1 MNKKIIIA
9 IDGHSSCGKS
19 TLAKEIAHKLNY
31 IYVDTGAMYRAVT
44 YFFMQKNMIHNGK
57 LDSTNLEAFLP
68 KISIHFERQ
77 ENGDLHC
84 FLNQID
90 VEDKIRSMDVS
101 NLVSE
106 VSQYACIRKKLVDLQ
121 QKMGLKKG
129 IILDGRDIGTVVFP
143 NAEVKLF
150 LTAEPQIRAQR
161 RFDEMQQKG
170 ENVKFEEVLENLNQ
184 RDYKD
189 ANRAESPLKKAQDAI
204 VLDNS
209 YLNKSEQ
216 LEKALGII
224 KTRL

>member
-77 ENGDLHC
+77 KNGDLHC